1 MAPCF
6 LESYFCKSFTQ
17 AQNFSGRQLLTPD
30 LTPAMRSALPTPWLC
45 LASCSVCI
53 TGATPQLR
61 DQETCQVANIR
72 RTFRASPLTPHPT
85 LVSSDPASSLQ
96 SEEGR

>member
-30 LTPAMRSALPTPWLC
+30 LTPAMCSALPTPWLC
-45 LASCSVCI
+45 LASVYI

-61 DQETCQVANIR
+61 DQETC
-72 RTFRASPLTPHPT
+72 